1 MSNALR
7 FDFIV
12 DKDTHS
18 LHIKR
23 EFAGK
28 RQTVWDCY
36 TKQELLDRWYAPK
49 PLRTVTKSMDFREGG
64 HWVFAMID
72 PSGTEYWSRT
82 DYKTIS
88 PIDSFTGI
96 DSFCDNK
103 GELNPHL
110 PSSEMEVKFSDLN
123 DHTLMETVVVYSS
136 AEALQTV
143 IEMGMEEGLKSTL
156 ECLDE
161 LLLKI

>member
-23 EFAGK
+23 EFAAK

-36 TKQELLDRWYAPK
+36 TKRELLDRWYAPK

-64 HWVFAMID
+64 HWVFAMIE
-72 PSGTEYWSRT
+72 PSGTEHWSRT
-82 DYKTIS
+82 DYLSIK
-88 PIDSFTGI
+88 PIDSFTGM
-96 DSFCDNK
+96 DGFCNDK

-110 PSSEMEVKFSDLN
+110 PRSNVEVKFSDLHQ
-123 DHTLMETVVVYSS
+123 HTLMETVVVYSC

-143 IEMGMEEGLKSTL
+143 IEMGMEGGLKSTL

-161 LLLKI
+161 LLLQL